1 MGVCR
6 STPETFYY
14 RLVITRVP
22 TLKRPPG
29 LSRGSSALAAS
40 VLHPDPRPD
49 A

>member
-29 LSRGSSALAAS
+29 LISSRGVRPA
-40 VLHPDPRPD
+40 PGPPRPD
-49 A
+49 GLIE